1 MSGRLPSLTGP
12 EVIRALEAAGFTIVR
27 IRGSHHSLRHPDGRS
42 TLVPVHAGD
51 TIGPG
56 LLSKIL
62 RDCGLDRDEF
72 RALLD

>member
-1 MSGRLPSLTGP
+1 MSNKLPSLTGM
-12 EVIRALEAAGFTIVR
+12 EVIHALQNAGFDVIR

-42 TLVPVHAGD
+42 TLVPVHSGD

-62 RDCGLDRDEF
+62 KDCGLDKDQF
-72 RALLD
+72 RELL